1 MSDGKQKT
9 IPHFASDEEVEH
21 FIDTADLSEY
31 DLSGFKPSGF
41 ELRKKDARI
50 NMRVPTPQLDAIKQA
65 AANEGIPYQRFIR
78 NAIDRAL
85 AEVAR
90 TKGGS
95 RTAR

>member
-1 MSDGKQKT
+1 MSDTKPKV
-9 IPHFASDEEVEH
+9 IPHFASDEELEH
-21 FIDTADLSEY
+21 FAETADLSEY
-31 DLSGFKPSGF
+31 DLSGFKPMQF

-85 AEVAR
+85 ADAVRRR
-90 TKGGS
+90 TGS
-95 RTAR
+95 